1 MRTALIFLLL
11 ASSAV
16 AQEKTGTTTP
26 SACGPLDVKF
36 EVNRNESKSIEP
48 EPAKALVYV
57 VEDIGRPGS
66 RCLVGC
72 ATVRVGLDGAWI
84 GANHGTSHFL
94 FFVEPGEHHLCA
106 NWQSTLGR
114 LSSTH
119 SLANFT
125 ADAGE
130 VYYFRARVW
139 ASDRRFLALDPVN
152 ADEGRYLVATSP
164 LSVSRAKN

>member
-84 GANHGTSHFL
+84 GANHGTSHF
-94 FFVEPGEHHLCA
+94 C
-106 NWQSTLGR
+106 S
-114 LSSTH
+114 LSSRANIISAQIGNPRWAGFLLLTH
-119 SLANFT
+119 SLISPQTPEKSIISEREFGPRT
-125 ADAGE
+125 
-130 VYYFRARVW
+130 
-139 ASDRRFLALDPVN
+139 
-152 ADEGRYLVATSP
+152 EGFSP
-164 LSVSRAKN
+164 SIR